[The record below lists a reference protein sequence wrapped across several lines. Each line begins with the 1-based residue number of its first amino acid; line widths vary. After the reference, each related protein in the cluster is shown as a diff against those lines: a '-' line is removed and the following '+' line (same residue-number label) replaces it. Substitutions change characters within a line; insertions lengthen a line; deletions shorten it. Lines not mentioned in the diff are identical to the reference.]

1 MAFILLFSSLA
12 TAWAGVMP
20 VSSTVSSGLDST
32 MMQTMTQTM
41 TSHDCCPSM
50 TAEESQASVNHA
62 YCPYCFDNCQCDNGH
77 CANMHLSM
85 ALLSHSNTV
94 IPLNHSQPIAV
105 KSVIMTS
112 AVLAQ
117 EQRPPKIL

>member
-12 TAWAGVMP
+12 TAWAGAMP
-20 VSSTVSSGLDST
+20 VSSSAPSGLDST
-32 MMQTMTQTM
+32 MMQAMA
-41 TSHDCCPSM
+41 SHNCCPSIS
-50 TAEESQASVNHA
+50 AEESQASVNQT
-62 YCPYCFDNCQCDNGH
+62 YCPYCFDNCQCDSGH
-77 CANMHLSM
+77 CANMHLSV
-85 ALLSHSNTV
+85 ALLSHSNTL
-94 IPLNHSQPIAV
+94 ITLNHSQPIAV